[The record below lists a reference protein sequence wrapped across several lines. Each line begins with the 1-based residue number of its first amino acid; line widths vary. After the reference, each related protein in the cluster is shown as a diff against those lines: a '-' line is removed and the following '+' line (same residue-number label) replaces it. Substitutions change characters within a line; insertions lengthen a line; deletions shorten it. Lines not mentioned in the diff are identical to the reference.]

1 MERLRLTGYM
11 PTAITITLRIQ
22 PPEQLQTLVEYV
34 EQDFIAVFH
43 PCDFQKTLQIYD
55 FFWIYENIFV
65 ILQRIL
71 QIYVKTTIMKTT
83 RTLLIC
89 LLSIAAICM
98 AYFCVTSVT
107 TPIQFEDTRM
117 AREVA
122 VIKNLVDLRTAEVE
136 FHHQNG
142 RFTASYDTLL
152 TFLKTAPKK
161 ELLKEGS
168 LTDKQLEAGLT
179 EHKAVKILNEAKKK
193 ALKKNQ
199 FESIDA
205 LYTYIWENDADVKK
219 NELQGF
225 RRDTIELNML
235 EALYKGEYT
244 VETIDQITYI
254 PYNEEQK
261 QYELEVNND
270 YKTSQ
275 GIRVPLFEARAPYES
290 YLGDLNRQEL
300 VNLIDREQKLDHYAG
315 LKVGDIYAPNN
326 NAGNWE

>member
-1 MERLRLTGYM
+1 
-11 PTAITITLRIQ
+11 
-22 PPEQLQTLVEYV
+22 
-34 EQDFIAVFH
+34 
-43 PCDFQKTLQIYD
+43 
-55 FFWIYENIFV
+55 
-65 ILQRIL
+65 
-71 QIYVKTTIMKTT
+71 MKTT
-83 RTLLIC
+83 RNIVIC
-89 LLSIAAICM
+89 VLSIAAVVM

-107 TPIQFEDTRM
+107 TPIKFENTR
-117 AREVA
+117 AEREVA

-142 RFTASYDTLL
+142 RFTASHDSLL

-161 ELLKEGS
+161 EVLKEGS

-199 FESIDA
+199 FEDNDA
-205 LYTYIWENDADVKK
+205 LYAYIWENDKDVVS
-219 NELQGF
+219 NGLAGF

-235 EALYKGEYT
+235 QALYKGEYDEKSIDRI
-244 VETIDQITYI
+244 VEI
-254 PYNEEQK
+254 PYSNGK
-261 QYELEVNND
+261 RYEIEVNND

-275 GIRVPLFEARAPYES
+275 GIRVPLFEARAPFES
-290 YLGDLNRQEL
+290 YLSDLNEQEL
-300 VNLIDREQKLDHYAG
+300 VNLIDRENKLEHYPG